1 MDWPRINANRN
12 QISQVIHN
20 LVHNA
25 IDAMQL
31 SNQGRVLRLKT
42 ERRGDDAIVVEIQ
55 DTGSGIDP
63 KQLENIFEAFVTT
76 KKGGTG
82 LGLAI
87 SRTIIERHG
96 GQLSASSDGK
106 NGSLFQFVLPIRSIR
121 DNFPTQ

>member
-1 MDWPRINANRN
+1 
-12 QISQVIHN
+12 
-20 LVHNA
+20 
-25 IDAMQL
+25 MQL

>member
-1 MDWPRINANRN
+1 MKFYTHSKMNCKSLALHPCRIWRLDWPRINANRN

-87 SRTIIERHG
+87 S
-96 GQLSASSDGK
+96 
-106 NGSLFQFVLPIRSIR
+106 
-121 DNFPTQ
+121 